1 MKKTMSIF
9 AIVTATL
16 TLQSCTELGIRLAS
30 VLIFSVAVYAI
41 ALLWAL
47 LRRLVKWD
55 WSDMKKGYKEKSKV
69 DAAEE
74 RAKIAFADDAALWE
88 ETKKVIDEG
97 SQEDIDDAITKM
109 KDSSMN
115 YNQKERTVEYL
126 IYTLKYRE
134 VMEEGSFWTKKREEA
149 INNLIREI
157 RKK

>member
-55 WSDMKKGYKEKSKV
+55 WSDMKKGYKEKAKV

-97 SQEDIDDAITKM
+97 SQDDIDDAITKM

-115 YNQKERTVEYL
+115 YNQKERAVEYL